1 MAETGAQSAPRVA
14 RGRGSSRRL
23 SLSST
28 KQHCRPRLL
37 LVVLSGHQISGP
49 VGSRSQWQSTS
60 GAPTW
65 ANTWAVASPM
75 PELAPGTRATSTSDA
90 SDASL
95 CAFNRDVKSSLW
107 RSIASISPSNLPIRT
122 MPFQS
127 DVAVVE
133 DEVAIWG
140 PIADV
145 SDHRVV
151 SLRRTVERHLA
162 GKRSDLFHVVE
173 VAKGERQRQ
182 LTGEIACG
190 RAVVQ
195 R

>member
-1 MAETGAQSAPRVA
+1 
-14 RGRGSSRRL
+14 
-23 SLSST
+23 
-28 KQHCRPRLL
+28 
-37 LVVLSGHQISGP
+37 
-49 VGSRSQWQSTS
+49 
-60 GAPTW
+60 
-65 ANTWAVASPM
+65 
-75 PELAPGTRATSTSDA
+75 
-90 SDASL
+90 
-95 CAFNRDVKSSLW
+95 
-107 RSIASISPSNLPIRT
+107 